1 MSKQIHLLLS
11 YLTIFCTLFT
21 SCNRKQPSE
30 TNIDYSLPDTLV
42 VGTLYSPT
50 SYFLY
55 KGDLMGY
62 HYDLISQFAKDKNI
76 PIKFKVMRNMG
87 ALLSLLDSAKID
99 IIAYNV
105 PATAEYKDKMRHCGF
120 ENITTQVLV
129 QPIYPNV
136 APISDVTQLVGKEI
150 YVEKNSKYE
159 SRLKNL
165 NNELGGGIRIKP
177 IGKDTLMAEDLI
189 EMVAEGRIPL
199 TIVDSDIAQ
208 LDHTYY
214 PNINVSLKVSF
225 PQKSS
230 WAVGKN
236 NQQLAEII
244 DKWASEKNVIQ
255 IEKTLFRHYFETSKI
270 NRRKIRCICS

>member
-1 MSKQIHLLLS
+1 M
-11 YLTIFCTLFT
+11 
-21 SCNRKQPSE
+21 
-30 TNIDYSLPDTLV
+30 
-42 VGTLYSPT
+42 
-50 SYFLY
+50 
-55 KGDLMGY
+55 
-62 HYDLISQFAKDKNI
+62 
-76 PIKFKVMRNMG
+76 
-87 ALLSLLDSAKID
+87 
-99 IIAYNV
+99 
-105 PATAEYKDKMRHCGF
+105 
-120 ENITTQVLV
+120 
-129 QPIYPNV
+129 
-136 APISDVTQLVGKEI
+136 
-150 YVEKNSKYE
+150 
-159 SRLKNL
+159 KNL

-270 NRRKIRCICS
+270 NRRKIIDLKKLRYGHISEYDNLFKAYAKQSIGIGNCLLPKDTLNHVSIPTRHLGPERKA